1 MTLPKVLLIE
11 DDASITQFVRM
22 ALEDLEIELLACTNV
37 VDAWQVLEAGGIR
50 LVLTDLMLP
59 GESGI
64 DLMHRLRNHAGR
76 VPAVPVAVFSAG
88 LTPPVRDELTA
99 LGVWRMLSKPIPV
112 MELEGC
118 VREALTLTGAPAPSP
133 AGNAVQGAPGAPLT
147 PAESEA
153 VATHFGGDERLFR
166 AYRELPHAVCSRC
179 QTGRCC
185 PRGRRLAGLA
195 PPCPQPWHRAADAG
209 TPRAQCR
216 GQGTGRRCKPP
227 RHSSLPA
234 GLGAPAQ
241 LSDNPVEPA
250 CRQRR
255 AR

>member
-22 ALEDLEIELLACTNV
+22 ALEELEIELLTRTNV
-37 VDAWQVLEAGGIR
+37 ADAWAVLEAGGIR

-64 DLMHRLRNHAGR
+64 DLMHRLRNQAGR
-76 VPAVPVAVFSAG
+76 IPPVPVAVFSAG

-118 VREALTLTGAPAPSP
+118 VREALALATAPASAPLP
-133 AGNAVQGAPGAPLT
+133 PGNAVQGAPGLQLA
-147 PAESEA
+147 PAEIEA

-166 AYRELPHAVCSRC
+166 AYRASCHAQFAADV
-179 QTGRCC
+179 QQGDAAHAA
-185 PRGRRLAGLA
+185 GDWQALRRLAHSLGTVLLTLGHPGHSA
-195 PPCPQPWHRAADAG
+195 VARALEDAASQPDIAACQQGWARLRAFL
-209 TPRAQCR
+209 T
-216 GQGTGRRCKPP
+216 T
-227 RHSSLPA
+227 L
-234 GLGAPAQ
+234 
-241 LSDNPVEPA
+241 
-250 CRQRR
+250 
-255 AR
+255 

>member
-37 VDAWQVLEAGGIR
+37 ADAWQVLEAGGIR

-166 AYRELPHAVCSRC
+166 AYRASCHTQFAADVKQGDAAHAAGDW
-179 QTGRCC
+179 QAL
-185 PRGRRLAGLA
+185 RRLAHSLGTVLLTLGHPGHSA
-195 PPCPQPWHRAADAG
+195 VARALEDAASH
-209 TPRAQCR
+209 P
-216 GQGTGRRCKPP
+216 
-227 RHSSLPA
+227 
-234 GLGAPAQ
+234 
-241 LSDNPVEPA
+241 DIPA
-250 CRQRR
+250 CQQGW
-255 AR
+255 ARLRGFLTAL